1 MLEWNGKNFVYV
13 FCMDARWMLG
23 NTDACYSY
31 VVVIVVLAE
40 CAMRHPQRRFQR
52 DQEGGG
58 TRLSSKKRAR

>member
-1 MLEWNGKNFVYV
+1 
-13 FCMDARWMLG
+13 MLG